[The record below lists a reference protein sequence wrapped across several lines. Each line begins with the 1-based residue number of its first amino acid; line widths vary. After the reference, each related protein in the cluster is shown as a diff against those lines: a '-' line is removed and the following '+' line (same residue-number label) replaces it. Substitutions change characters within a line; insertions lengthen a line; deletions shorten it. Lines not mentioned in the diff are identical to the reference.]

1 MDSLD
6 ETYSLT
12 VRLWNSQ
19 VTENLVVCVRAANFG
34 RSQDGVGICTQGTL
48 CEHLG

>member
-1 MDSLD
+1 MTSAVLFGMFA
-6 ETYSLT
+6 ET
-12 VRLWNSQ
+12 
-19 VTENLVVCVRAANFG
+19 LVVCVRTANVG